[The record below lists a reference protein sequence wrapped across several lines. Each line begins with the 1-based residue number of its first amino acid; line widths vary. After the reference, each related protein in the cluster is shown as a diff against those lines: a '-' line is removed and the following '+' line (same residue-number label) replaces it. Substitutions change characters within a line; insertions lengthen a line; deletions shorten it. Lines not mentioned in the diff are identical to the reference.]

1 MERSPLGL
9 THTAADQAP
18 TGLWEL
24 NQPNPAQLALAESL
38 FSQANGYLGVRA
50 YPAEYQV
57 QAYAPGWKSV
67 RGTYLNAFFERL
79 DLDYPETL
87 HGFAAHT
94 ERMVSLPDIKY
105 LRILANG
112 ESLTPLAGPQH
123 VSGYRQ
129 ALNPQTGLAEK
140 SYRYQTAGGAALT
153 FKLSEIVSLVRP
165 EIYAQKV
172 EVQAETSLD
181 LTIQLGLD
189 ASIRNDTGGED
200 PRLASSKEELLT
212 STKLRPLDPG
222 ILLTSQTVK
231 SQLQL
236 AIAQVMEIQP
246 TGLEGR
252 YKAQDHL
259 AFWTY
264 QVGLVAGESLT
275 FTRYTG
281 LCDSRRQAEPLR
293 AAQAAAQAA
302 QDSGWD
308 QILQEQ
314 ADFLEA
320 YWQDKRVTLQ
330 SDPQTQA
337 ALDFMAFHFLQNAA
351 QDGISYLAAKGLTG
365 EGYEGHYFWDFEI
378 FMFPYFL
385 DLWPERAKAL
395 LNYRVHTLGQARENA
410 RILGYDRGAQYAW
423 RTITGPECSGYFPS
437 GSAQLHIN
445 GDIAKAFADYYQ
457 QTGDLA
463 YMAEAGFAVL
473 LETART
479 WLEVG
484 SWDHGYFKIFG
495 VTGPDEYTCL
505 IDNNYYT
512 NLSAQANL
520 RACLKLAADLE
531 AAGLR
536 PRLTLPCLSNSGLGQ
551 KPESTQ
557 EQVSETSQESGQKV
571 GSKFYQLEPL
581 SQEEADRMAYAAD
594 HIFLPHHADLG
605 IDAQDE
611 SFLSKPVWDFDHTP
625 EDHYPLL
632 LHYHPSKLYRYQV
645 LKQADTCL
653 AHFLFAPDL
662 DTPTV
667 QKSRRYYEAI
677 TTHDSSLS
685 GCIYGALAAYA
696 GEAKKAWAYFVQA
709 RDLDLKNLQGNTVD
723 GLHLGSLGGIWLF
736 LLQGFAGLRLTD
748 QGLSLRPHLPLAWQE
763 LALPYHYRGG
773 RLDLKLSHLAAKM
786 TWSGPDKLNLTY
798 RGRTLE
804 LQSGKTQDVQAI
816 LGIVFDLDGVLVHT
830 DRFHREAWQRLAQEE
845 GLDFDPSLGD
855 VLRGVSRMA
864 SLELLLEK
872 ADAADRYSPEEK
884 TALADRKNAYYRD
897 FLQTLTPDDFA
908 PQHREALKALRV
920 AGYKLGISSSSK
932 NARFILDRL
941 ALTDYFDAITSG
953 EDIQHSKPHPEVFL
967 QTAQKFG
974 LDPRDLMVV
983 EDAESG
989 LEAALAGHFIPV
1001 GFGAAENS
1009 DLAAY
1014 HFKDLSELFAFF
1026 KAV

>member
-1 MERSPLGL
+1 MKLSPSQLSNQTQEPGP
-9 THTAADQAP
+9 AP
-18 TGLWEL
+18 ASLWEL
-24 NQPNPAQLALAESL
+24 NSPDPAKLALAESL

-57 QAYAPGWKSV
+57 KAYAPGWKSV
-67 RGTYLNAFFERL
+67 RGTYLNAFYERL

-87 HGFAAHT
+87 YGFAAHT

-105 LRILANG
+105 LRLKVNG
-112 ESLTPLAGPQH
+112 EDLTPLAGPQK

-140 SYRYQTAGGAALT
+140 SYRYQTADGARLN
-153 FKLSEIVSLVRP
+153 FKLSELVSLVRP
-165 EIYAQKV
+165 EIYAQRL
-172 EVQAETSLD
+172 EVQAEAPLD
-181 LTIQLGLD
+181 LAIQLGLD
-189 ASIRNDTGGED
+189 ASIRNDTGGDD

-212 STKLRPLDPG
+212 HTRLRALDQG
-222 ILLTSQTVK
+222 LLLTSQTPH

-236 AIAQVMEIQP
+236 AIAQVMEVEP
-246 TGLEGR
+246 AGLEGK
-252 YKAQDHL
+252 YKAQDH
-259 AFWTY
+259 AASWTY
-264 QVGLVAGESLT
+264 QVGLEAGESLT

-281 LCDSRRQAEPLR
+281 LCDSRRQAEPAK
-293 AAQAAAQAA
+293 AAQAAAEAV

-308 QILQEQ
+308 QLLQEQ
-314 ADFLEA
+314 ADFLQD
-320 YWQDKRVTLQ
+320 YWQDKRVTIQGDQQ
-330 SDPQTQA
+330 SQD

-351 QDGISYLAAKGLTG
+351 QDGISYMAAKGLTG

-410 RILGYDRGAQYAW
+410 KILGYDRGAQYAW

-457 QTGDLA
+457 QTGDLD
-463 YMAEAGFAVL
+463 YMAQAGFAVL

-520 RACLKLAADLE
+520 RTCLQVAADLE
-531 AAGLR
+531 AAGLK
-536 PRLTLPCLSNSGLGQ
+536 PNLTLPCLSDQ
-551 KPESTQ
+551 
-557 EQVSETSQESGQKV
+557 
-571 GSKFYQLEPL
+571 FYQVEPL
-581 SQEEADRMAYAAD
+581 TEEEADRMAHAAD
-594 HIFLPHHADLG
+594 HIFLPHNADLG

-611 SFLSKPVWDFDHTP
+611 TFLSKPVWDFDHTP

-653 AHFLFAPDL
+653 AHFLFAPEL

-696 GEAKKAWAYFVQA
+696 GESKKAWDYFVQA
-709 RDLDLKNLQGNTVD
+709 RDLDLKNVQGNTVD

-736 LLQGFAGLRLTD
+736 LLRGFAGLRLTD
-748 QGLSLRPHLPLAWQE
+748 QRLSLRPHLPASWQE
-763 LALPYHYRGG
+763 LSLPYHYQGG
-773 RLDLKLSHLAAKM
+773 RLDLKLGHLTAEM
-786 TWSGPDKLNLTY
+786 TWSGQHNLDLAY
-798 RGRTLE
+798 RGRQLK
-804 LQSGKTQDVQAI
+804 LQPGKPQKVQAI

-845 GLDFDPSLGD
+845 GLYFDPSLGD
-855 VLRGVSRMA
+855 ALRGVSRMA
-864 SLELLLEK
+864 SLDLLLEK
-872 ADAADRYSPEEK
+872 AGAAERYSHEEK
-884 TALADRKNAYYRD
+884 LALADRKNNYYRN
-897 FLQTLTPDDFA
+897 FLQELTPEDFA
-908 PQHREALKALRV
+908 PQHREALKDLRA

-941 ALTDYFDAITSG
+941 GLTDYFDAITGG

-967 QTAQKFG
+967 QTAAKFG

-989 LEAALAGHFIPV
+989 LEAAQAGHFIPA
-1001 GFGAAENS
+1001 GFGAAKDS

-1014 HFKDLSELFAFF
+1014 SFKDLTDFFAFF
-1026 KAV
+1026 KA